1 MKPPCPQQGKRC
13 AELLEGEKLA
23 SIWAKRS
30 VPSGP
35 HLPLPRLRR
44 RCMLHADERNM
55 MPKSRERRGRSR
67 LHNIR
72 EICFIWFSLA
82 TEN

>member
-35 HLPLPRLRR
+35 HLPFPSLRR
-44 RCMLHADERNM
+44 RCMLHADE
-55 MPKSRERRGRSR
+55 KHDAQVKGKAREKPV
-67 LHNIR
+67 
-72 EICFIWFSLA
+72 
-82 TEN
+82 T